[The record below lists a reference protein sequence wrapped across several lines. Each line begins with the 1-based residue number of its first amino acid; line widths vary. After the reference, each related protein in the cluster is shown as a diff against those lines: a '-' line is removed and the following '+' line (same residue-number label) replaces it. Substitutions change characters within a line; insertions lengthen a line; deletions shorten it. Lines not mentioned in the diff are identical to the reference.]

1 MQEKEEKS
9 LRYGYS
15 TGACMT
21 ALCVGLWKN
30 YLTKTVP
37 NHIEILF
44 LDQQKKELPLILDEL
59 NHGILKIQKDGG
71 DDPDCTHL
79 SILSAN
85 FCESTL
91 SQAQKE
97 DYILFIGK
105 NTLIVHADHGI
116 GLCTR
121 KGLDCEE
128 GKWAINKKPREMLIE
143 NLKLHDFATYE
154 NPKTNVFQL
163 NLSVEHGEELA
174 KKTLN
179 SKLGII
185 GGISILGTTGHVRPF
200 SHDAYKAT
208 ISICAN
214 TIHLEHGEHIV
225 FSTGGRSLNNAKKYY
240 SNLPENAFISIADF
254 IGHSIETAKKFMIK
268 EVSIA
273 CMAGKLCKYAAKQFY
288 THAHTEEQDL
298 ALLKNEIKQ
307 ATTQLPQSEILDNTW
322 ENAQSVR
329 EALCSF
335 TDSGQK
341 QILNNLADKAL
352 IFFKSIYPTG
362 IFHILI
368 CDFDGT
374 IIMIKHSETQ

>member
-1 MQEKEEKS
+1 MQDKEQHS

-21 ALCVGLWKN
+21 ALCLGLWKN
-30 YLTKTVP
+30 YCTGEKP

-44 LDQQKKELPLILDEL
+44 LDQQKKELPLIIDEL
-59 NHGILKIQKDGG
+59 DNGILKIQKDGG

-79 SILSAN
+79 AILSAS

-97 DYILFIGK
+97 DYILSIGK
-105 NTLIVHADHGI
+105 NTLILHADSGI
-116 GLCTR
+116 GVCTR
-121 KGLDCEE
+121 KGLDCDE
-128 GKWAINKKPREMLIE
+128 GKWAINKKPRQMLIE
-143 NLKLHDFATYE
+143 NLELHHFGTYQ
-154 NPKTNVFQL
+154 NNNTTVFQL
-163 NLSVEHGEELA
+163 TISVENGKELA

-208 ISICAN
+208 IRICTN
-214 TIHLEHGEHIV
+214 TVKLENGTHIV
-225 FSTGGRSLNNAKKYY
+225 FSTGGRSLNSAKKYY
-240 SNLPENAFISIADF
+240 PHLAESAFISIADF
-254 IGHSIETAKKFMIK
+254 IGFSIETAQKFAIK

-288 THAHTEEQDL
+288 THAHKEEQDL
-298 ALLKNEIKQ
+298 TLLKNEIACAIQ
-307 ATTQLPQSEILDNTW
+307 QLSEQEILDSSW
-322 ENAQSVR
+322 QNAQSVR

-335 TDSGQK
+335 TENGQK
-341 QILNNLADKAL
+341 QILNNLAEKAL
-352 IFFKSIYPTG
+352 LFFKSLYPHG

-374 IIMIKHSETQ
+374 ILMVKHGE